1 MRFTRL
7 QTWIDSQYENP
18 RGIVGTYIGEK
29 MVRQHRVEVDWTIEQ
44 LHIQPDHRVLDLG
57 CGAGDALARLLQTD
71 DTIHVTGLD
80 RSATIV
86 RSALLRNRTDVQAG
100 RADVVEGDLGT
111 LPFPDAQ
118 FDRVF
123 SIHTLYFWEDV
134 PAVLAEI
141 ERVLAPGGSF
151 VITYCD
157 GKADVTWDGIVS
169 IVREQFIPAASELGL
184 IDVKEQRGP
193 DSRDYHTVAVTG
205 RKPHDEF

>member
-1 MRFTRL
+1 MRPKRL

-44 LHIQPDHRVLDLG
+44 LQIQPNDRILDLG
-57 CGAGDALARLLQTD
+57 CGAGDALARLLQKD
-71 DTIHVTGLD
+71 DTVHVTGLD

-86 RSALLRNRTDVQAG
+86 RSALRRNRAAVREQ
-100 RADVVEGDLGT
+100 RADVVEGNIGKI
-111 LPFPDAQ
+111 PFQDEQ

-134 PAVLAEI
+134 PAVLADI
-141 ERVLAPGGSF
+141 ERVLKPGGSF

-157 GKADVTWDGIVS
+157 GKGDVNWDGIAA
-169 IVREQFIPAASELGL
+169 IVREQFIPAASALGF
-184 IDVKEQRGP
+184 IDVHERRGP

-205 RKPHDEF
+205 QKSV

>member
-44 LHIQPDHRVLDLG
+44 LQIQPYDLILDLG

-86 RSALLRNRTDVQAG
+86 RSALRRNRAAVRGQ
-100 RADVVEGDLGT
+100 RAAVVEGNIGT
-111 LPFPDAQ
+111 IPFQDEQ
-118 FDRVF
+118 FDHVF

-134 PAVLAEI
+134 LAVLAAI
-141 ERVLAPGGSF
+141 DRVLKPGGSF
-151 VITYCD
+151 FITYCD
-157 GKADVTWDGIVS
+157 GKGDVNWDGITA
-169 IVREQFIPAASELGL
+169 IVRERQ
-184 IDVKEQRGP
+184 
-193 DSRDYHTVAVTG
+193 
-205 RKPHDEF
+205 

>member
-1 MRFTRL
+1 MRGKRL

-44 LHIQPDHRVLDLG
+44 LQIQPNDCILDLG

-71 DTIHVTGLD
+71 GTVRVTGLD
-80 RSATIV
+80 RSPTIV
-86 RSALLRNRTDVQAG
+86 RSALRRNRAAVRGQ
-100 RADVVEGDLGT
+100 RAAVVEGNIGT
-111 LPFPDAQ
+111 IPFQDEQ

-134 PAVLAEI
+134 PVVLAEI

-157 GKADVTWDGIVS
+157 GKADVTWDGIAS
-169 IVREQFIPAASELGL
+169 IVREQFIPAASALGL
-184 IDVKEQRGP
+184 TDIVEVRGP
-193 DSRDYHTVAVTG
+193 DSREYHTVAVTG
-205 RKPHDEF
+205 QKPV

>member
-44 LHIQPDHRVLDLG
+44 LHIQPDHRILDLG
-57 CGAGDALARLLQTD
+57 CGAGDALAQMLRVFEHV
-71 DTIHVTGLD
+71 HVTGLD
-80 RSATIV
+80 RSPTIV
-86 RSALLRNRTDVQAG
+86 RSALRRNRTDVQAG

-157 GKADVTWDGIVS
+157 GKADVTWDSIAS
-169 IVREQFIPAASELGL
+169 IVREQFIPAASALGF
-184 IDVKEQRGP
+184 IDVHERRGP
-193 DSRDYHTVAVTG
+193 DSRDYHTVAVSG
-205 RKPHDEF
+205 RKPV

>member
-1 MRFTRL
+1 MRGKRL

-44 LHIQPDHRVLDLG
+44 LQIQPNDCILDLG

-71 DTIHVTGLD
+71 GTVRVTGLD
-80 RSATIV
+80 RSPTIV
-86 RSALLRNRTDVQAG
+86 RSALRRNRAAVRGQ
-100 RADVVEGDLGT
+100 RAAVVEGNIGT
-111 LPFPDAQ
+111 IPFQDEQ

-134 PAVLAEI
+134 PVVLAEI

-157 GKADVTWDGIVS
+157 GKADVTWDGIAS
-169 IVREQFIPAASELGL
+169 IVREQFIPTASALGL
-184 IDVKEQRGP
+184 TDIVEVRGP

-205 RKPHDEF
+205 RKSV

>member
-1 MRFTRL
+1 MRGKRL

-44 LHIQPDHRVLDLG
+44 LLIQPDNRVLDLG
-57 CGAGDALARLLQTD
+57 CGAGDALAQMLRRYAHV
-71 DTIHVTGLD
+71 HVTGLD
-80 RSATIV
+80 RSPTIV
-86 RSALLRNRTDVQAG
+86 RSALKRNRADVHSG
-100 RADVVEGDLGT
+100 RAEVVEGDLRT
-111 LPFPDAQ
+111 LPFPDEQ

-134 PAVLAEI
+134 PVVLAEI

-157 GKADVTWDGIVS
+157 GKADVTWDGIAS
-169 IVREQFIPAASELGL
+169 IVREQFIPTASALGL
-184 IDVKEQRGP
+184 TDIVEVRGP

-205 RKPHDEF
+205 RKSV

>member
-18 RGIVGTYIGEK
+18 RGVVGTYIGEK

-44 LHIQPDHRVLDLG
+44 LHIQPDNRVLDLG
-57 CGAGDALARLLQTD
+57 CGAGDALAQMLRSFD
-71 DTIHVTGLD
+71 HVHVTGLD
-80 RSATIV
+80 RSPTIV
-86 RSALLRNRTDVQAG
+86 RSALRRNRVDVQTG
-100 RADVVEGDLGT
+100 RAEVVQGDLGT
-111 LPFPDAQ
+111 LPFPDSQ

-141 ERVLAPGGSF
+141 DRVLAPGGSF

-157 GKADVTWDGIVS
+157 GKADVTWDGIAS
-169 IVREQFIPAASELGL
+169 IVREQFIPVASALGL
-184 IDVKEQRGP
+184 TDVVETRGP
-193 DSRDYHTVAVTG
+193 DSRDYHTVAVSG
-205 RKPHDEF
+205 RKPV

>member
-1 MRFTRL
+1 MRPKRL

-44 LHIQPDHRVLDLG
+44 LQIQPNDRILDLG
-57 CGAGDALARLLQTD
+57 CGAGDALARLLQKD
-71 DTIHVTGLD
+71 DTVHVTGLD

-86 RSALLRNRTDVQAG
+86 RSALRRNRAAVRRQRVA
-100 RADVVEGDLGT
+100 VVEGNIGT
-111 LPFPDAQ
+111 IPFQDEQ

-134 PAVLAEI
+134 PAVLADV
-141 ERVLAPGGSF
+141 ERVLKPGGSF

-157 GKADVTWDGIVS
+157 GKADVMWDGIAS
-169 IVREQFIPAASELGL
+169 IVREQFIPAASALGF
-184 IDVKEQRGP
+184 IDVHERPGP

-205 RKPHDEF
+205 RKPV

>member
-44 LHIQPDHRVLDLG
+44 LTIQPNDRILDLG
-57 CGAGDALARLLQTD
+57 CGAGDAIARLLQAHNH
-71 DTIHVTGLD
+71 IHVTGLD
-80 RSATIV
+80 RSPTIV
-86 RSALLRNRTDVQAG
+86 RSALLRNRPDVQAG
-100 RADVVEGDLGT
+100 RAEIVQGDLGT

-134 PAVLAEI
+134 PAVLTEI
-141 ERVLAPGGSF
+141 ERILAPGGSF

-157 GKADVTWDGIVS
+157 GKGDVTWDGITS
-169 IVREQFIPAASELGL
+169 IVREQFIPAASTLGL
-184 IDVKEQRGP
+184 TDIVETRGP
-193 DSRDYHTVAVTG
+193 DSRDYHTVAVMG
-205 RKPHDEF
+205 RKRFST

>member
-1 MRFTRL
+1 MRFMRL

-44 LHIQPDHRVLDLG
+44 LHIQPDHRILDLG
-57 CGAGDALARLLQTD
+57 CGAGDALAQMLRGFEHV
-71 DTIHVTGLD
+71 HVTGLD
-80 RSATIV
+80 RSPTII
-86 RSALLRNRTDVQAG
+86 RSALRRNRTDVQGG

-141 ERVLAPGGSF
+141 DRVLVPGGSF

-157 GKADVTWDGIVS
+157 GKGDVTWDGIAS
-169 IVREQFIPAASELGL
+169 IMREQFIPAASELGL
-184 IDVKEQRGP
+184 IDVKQQRGP

-205 RKPHDEF
+205 RKARP

>member
-44 LHIQPDHRVLDLG
+44 LLIQPDNRVLDLG
-57 CGAGDALARLLQTD
+57 CGAGDALAQMLRRYAHV
-71 DTIHVTGLD
+71 HVTGLD
-80 RSATIV
+80 RSPTIV
-86 RSALLRNRTDVQAG
+86 RSALKRNRADVHSG
-100 RADVVEGDLGT
+100 RAEVVEGDLGT

-123 SIHTLYFWEDV
+123 SIHTIYFWEDV
-134 PAVLAEI
+134 PAVLAAI
-141 ERVLAPGGSF
+141 DRILKPGGSF

-157 GKADVTWDGIVS
+157 GKGGVNWDGITA
-169 IVREQFIPAASELGL
+169 IVREQLIPAASVLGF
-184 IDVKEQRGP
+184 IDVHERRGP

-205 RKPHDEF
+205 QKPV

>member
-1 MRFTRL
+1 MRGKRL

-44 LHIQPDHRVLDLG
+44 LQIQPNDCILDLG

-71 DTIHVTGLD
+71 GTVRVTGLD
-80 RSATIV
+80 RSPTIV
-86 RSALLRNRTDVQAG
+86 RSALRRNRAAVRGQ
-100 RADVVEGDLGT
+100 RAAVVEGNIGT
-111 LPFPDAQ
+111 IPFQDEQ

-134 PAVLAEI
+134 PVVLAEI

-157 GKADVTWDGIVS
+157 GKADVTWDGIAS
-169 IVREQFIPAASELGL
+169 IVREQFIPAASALGL
-184 IDVKEQRGP
+184 TDIVEVRGP

-205 RKPHDEF
+205 RKSV

>member
-1 MRFTRL
+1 MRPKRL

-44 LHIQPDHRVLDLG
+44 LQIQPNDRILDLG
-57 CGAGDALARLLQTD
+57 CGAGDALARLLQKD
-71 DTIHVTGLD
+71 DTVHVTGLD

-86 RSALLRNRTDVQAG
+86 RSALRRNRAAVREQ
-100 RADVVEGDLGT
+100 RADVVEGNIGKI
-111 LPFPDAQ
+111 PFQDEQ

-134 PAVLAEI
+134 PAVLADI
-141 ERVLAPGGSF
+141 ERVLKPGGSF

-157 GKADVTWDGIVS
+157 GKGDVNWDGIAA
-169 IVREQFIPAASELGL
+169 IVREQFIPAASALGF
-184 IDVKEQRGP
+184 IDVHERRGP

-205 RKPHDEF
+205 RKPV

>member
-1 MRFTRL
+1 MRPKRL

-44 LHIQPDHRVLDLG
+44 LQIQPDNHVLDLG
-57 CGAGDALARLLQTD
+57 CGAGHALAQMLRRYD
-71 DTIHVTGLD
+71 HVHMTGLD
-80 RSATIV
+80 RSSTIV
-86 RSALLRNRTDVQAG
+86 RSASKRNQNALKTG
-100 RADVVEGDLGT
+100 RAAVVQGDLKA

-118 FDRVF
+118 FDHVF
-123 SIHTLYFWEDV
+123 SIHTLHFWEDV

-141 ERVLAPGGSF
+141 DRVLAPGGSF

-157 GKADVTWDGIVS
+157 GKADATWDGIAS
-169 IVREQFIPAASELGL
+169 IVREQFIPAASKLGF
-184 IDVKEQRGP
+184 IDIKEQRGP

-205 RKPHDEF
+205 RKV

>member
-1 MRFTRL
+1 MVQKRL

-44 LHIQPDHRVLDLG
+44 LQIQPNDRILDVG
-57 CGAGDALARLLQTD
+57 CGAGDALAQMLRGYNHV
-71 DTIHVTGLD
+71 HVTGLD
-80 RSATIV
+80 RSPTIV
-86 RSALLRNRTDVQAG
+86 RSALRRNRTDVQAG
-100 RADVVEGDLGT
+100 RANVVEGNLGT

-123 SIHTLYFWEDV
+123 SIHTLYFWDDV
-134 PAVLAEI
+134 PAVLDEI
-141 ERVLAPGGSF
+141 ERVLAPGGLF

-157 GKADVTWDGIVS
+157 GKGDGTWDRIAS
-169 IVREQFIPAASELGL
+169 IVREQLIPAASALGF
-184 IDVKEQRGP
+184 IDVQERRGP

-205 RKPHDEF
+205 RKPV